1 MKLENI
7 FCDINTNRRNLFH
20 GGWLLSKVLQQPIL
34 AHSMPSEGAIHHI
47 NLTQC
52 GCRCRAAAYA
62 RRAADF
68 LHGLQSVPH
77 TKEGA
82 AA

>member
-1 MKLENI
+1 MVASVRASGRLRRTTCPSRVNAVKLENI

-47 NLTQC
+47 NLTKHGFRC
-52 GCRCRAAAYA
+52 GMLGH
-62 RRAADF
+62 D
-68 LHGLQSVPH
+68 
-77 TKEGA
+77 
-82 AA
+82 